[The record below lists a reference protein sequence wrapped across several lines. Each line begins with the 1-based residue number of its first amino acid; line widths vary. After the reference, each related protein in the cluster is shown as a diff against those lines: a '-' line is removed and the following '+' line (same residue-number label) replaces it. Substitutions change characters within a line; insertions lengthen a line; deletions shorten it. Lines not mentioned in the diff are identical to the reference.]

1 MTSLPSFLA
10 PSMTATSAAEAV
22 RKPMPQALDRAF
34 DETGE
39 GNAGA
44 LVHRLLDIL
53 LADTVARQRR
63 RMLGTENEKRPG
75 REDDV
80 IVSQTRHGANDVLQ
94 NVGTGFAA
102 ISEDIL

>member
-1 MTSLPSFLA
+1 MYAGTSCDDNFHVAGPVGNTDILGIAGFGEPA
-10 PSMTATSAAEAV
+10 RA
-22 RKPMPQALDRAF
+22 PMPQALDRAF

-80 IVSQTRHGANDVLQ
+80 IVSQTRHGPNDVLQ
-94 NVGTGFAA
+94 N
-102 ISEDIL
+102 